1 MLIKIEL
8 YEGGSR
14 GKEMIYKLHI
24 KKSEET
30 KIQVNAETKDLAIE
44 YFSAI
49 MHLRKRDLLRLYK
62 VNY

>member
-1 MLIKIEL
+1 MV
-8 YEGGSR
+8 
-14 GKEMIYKLHI
+14 YKLHI

-30 KIQVNAETKDLAIE
+30 KIQVDADTKDSAIE

-62 VNY
+62 VNC

>member
-1 MLIKIEL
+1 MKEVQRK
-8 YEGGSR
+8 E
-14 GKEMIYKLHI
+14 EMIYKLHI

-30 KIQVNAETKDLAIE
+30 KIQIDAASKDSAIE

-62 VNY
+62 VNC